1 MTANTS
7 RRNFLKGAA
16 ASTAVLFVG
25 VNPSGGLAA
34 AGESTAQF
42 NPFVKVGSDGAVT
55 AIVKHYEAGQ
65 GISTGLST
73 LIAEE
78 IGLRLDQIE
87 FEFAPSNPELY
98 ANLRFGIFQGTGSS
112 TSLVNSWDQYRQA
125 GAAAR
130 EMLIAAAAAAW
141 GINASEITI
150 DEGIISAAGH
160 SAPFGDFVAAAA
172 QLPTPENPRL
182 KDPADYKLIGSPA
195 ARRLDSASKGN
206 GQAKFAMDVHLPN
219 QMVVLIKRPPSR
231 GALAVSFDDSAAQD
245 VQGYLHSAVLPNK
258 AGIAVY
264 AENTWGAIQAR
275 DAVEAEWDLSAA
287 ETRSSDEVE
296 AEIRAALDAEPE
308 FRANGTDPDAVAAD
322 IKGAEK
328 TIEKTFYFPLLAH
341 APMEPLN
348 CTIEQ
353 TEDGDIVLH
362 DGAQMPTATHLA
374 YQEIFGLPQE
384 RIHIKS
390 MFAGGSFGRR
400 ATPSADYQVEAA
412 LAFIMTDRT
421 RPVKLVWTRED
432 DIQGGYYRPAFGHKV
447 RIGLDAKGAII
458 GWQHQIAGQSVMK
471 GTPFEQ
477 IVVHNGVDHTSV
489 EGAVDTAYSI
499 PGFALG
505 LTDTQKATSVLWWRS
520 IGHAHTAYVM
530 ETMMDLAAKA
540 AGADPL
546 EYRLMYLA
554 GANNKNQQRKS
565 AALKLAADKAGWG
578 KAPAGHAQ
586 GISGHMSFGTFVAL
600 VVEVSGNVEDGVKIE
615 KITCAVDCGIAVNP
629 DIVDAQIQSGVG
641 YGIGHIMRDQITLS
655 SGKVDQFNFPDYEP
669 LRIGDIGAIDVH
681 IIPSAEAPSG
691 IGEPGTPPAGPAL
704 ANAVAALAGTMVST
718 LPMTE
723 NGVTFS

>member
-1 MTANTS
+1 
-7 RRNFLKGAA
+7 
-16 ASTAVLFVG
+16 
-25 VNPSGGLAA
+25 
-34 AGESTAQF
+34 
-42 NPFVKVGSDGAVT
+42 
-55 AIVKHYEAGQ
+55 
-65 GISTGLST
+65 
-73 LIAEE
+73 
-78 IGLRLDQIE
+78 
-87 FEFAPSNPELY
+87 
-98 ANLRFGIFQGTGSS
+98 
-112 TSLVNSWDQYRQA
+112 
-125 GAAAR
+125 
-130 EMLIAAAAAAW
+130 
-141 GINASEITI
+141 
-150 DEGIISAAGH
+150 
-160 SAPFGDFVAAAA
+160 
-172 QLPTPENPRL
+172 
-182 KDPADYKLIGSPA
+182 
-195 ARRLDSASKGN
+195 
-206 GQAKFAMDVHLPN
+206 MDVHLPN

-245 VQGYLHSAVLPNK
+245 MQGYLHSAVLPNK
-258 AGIAVY
+258 AGIAIY
-264 AENTWGAIQAR
+264 AENTWAAIQAR

-308 FRANGTDPDAVAAD
+308 FRANSTDPDAVAAD

-328 TIEKTFYFPLLAH
+328 TIERTFYFPLLAH

-546 EYRLMYLA
+546 EYRLAYLA

-565 AALKLAADKAGWG
+565 AALKLAADKAELGQG
-578 KAPAGHAQ
+578 ACRSCAGD
-586 GISGHMSFGTFVAL
+586 FGPYVL
-600 VVEVSGNVEDGVKIE
+600 WHLC
-615 KITCAVDCGIAVNP
+615 CACCRSLGQCGGRRA
-629 DIVDAQIQSGVG
+629 D
-641 YGIGHIMRDQITLS
+641 
-655 SGKVDQFNFPDYEP
+655 
-669 LRIGDIGAIDVH
+669 
-681 IIPSAEAPSG
+681 
-691 IGEPGTPPAGPAL
+691 
-704 ANAVAALAGTMVST
+704 
-718 LPMTE
+718 
-723 NGVTFS
+723 